1 MNLIPW
7 KKQDTSS
14 LALAPLGAFQQEMN
28 RMFDRFFAGFPMLEG
43 FSAFPPVAIS
53 ENTKTITVTA
63 EIPGIAANELEIN
76 VDGDMLILR
85 GEKKDEK
92 KDEKDEKDNFYRVE
106 RSYGSFLRRIELPSA
121 VDAAHTEATLEK
133 GVLTLK
139 LAKAAGET
147 RKTIKVQA
155 K

>member
-53 ENTKTITVTA
+53 ENTKSITVTA

-85 GEKKDEK
+85 GDKKDEK
-92 KDEKDEKDNFYRVE
+92 KDEKDNFYRVE

-121 VDAAHTEATLEK
+121 VDAAHAEATLEK

-139 LAKAAGET
+139 LAKTASDK
-147 RKTIKVQA
+147 RNKIKVQA